1 MKTNRLLQ
9 QARLQLKTAGCDA
22 PQLDAELLLMFAWNV
37 RRTDLIIRAHDSV
50 PASIA
55 ADFETY
61 INRRANRE
69 PLAYIVGEKEF
80 WSRSFHVCP
89 DVLIPRPETEH
100 LIEAVLQAFPDR
112 NGEYHFCDIGTGSG
126 CIAITLACEY
136 PNAHIIATDLSDAA
150 LQVARQNANTHQVS
164 QRISFCQGDMF
175 AAIADPSGFHA
186 IISNPPYISEA
197 EMHHLEQE
205 LAREPRSA
213 LTDEQDGLSFLA
225 TILHN
230 APRYLQPNGYIIL
243 ETGLCGLPVTPKNL
257 NYQQP
262 IIDLAG
268 QLRGGMY
275 QSSATHS
282 DQEC

>member
-9 QARLQLKTAGCDA
+9 QARLQLQASGCDA
-22 PQLDAELLLMFAWNV
+22 PQLDTELLLMLAWSV

-50 PASIA
+50 PEPIA

-175 AAIADPSGFHA
+175 AAIADTSGFHA
-186 IISNPPYISEA
+186 IISNPPYVSEA
-197 EMHHLEQE
+197 EMRDLEQE

-213 LTDEQDGLSFLA
+213 LTDEQNGLSFLA
-225 TILHN
+225 TILQN
-230 APRYLQPNGYIIL
+230 GPRYLQPNGYIIL
-243 ETGLCGLPVTPKNL
+243 ETGLCGLPATPDNL

-268 QLRGGMY
+268 QLRGGIY
-275 QSSATHS
+275 QYP
-282 DQEC
+282 

>member
-9 QARLQLKTAGCDA
+9 QARLQLQAAGCDA
-22 PQLDAELLLMFAWNV
+22 PQLDAELLLMFAWKV
-37 RRTDLIIRAHDSV
+37 RRTDLIIRAHDPV

-100 LIEAVLQAFPDR
+100 LIEAVLQVCPDR
-112 NGEYHFCDIGTGSG
+112 NGGYHFCDIGTGSG

-136 PNAHIIATDLSDAA
+136 PNAHIVATDLSGAA

-175 AAIADPSGFHA
+175 AAIADSSGFHA
-186 IISNPPYISEA
+186 IISNPPYVSEA
-197 EMHHLEQE
+197 EMHGLEQE
-205 LAREPRSA
+205 LAQEPRSA

-225 TILHN
+225 TILRNGPH
-230 APRYLQPNGYIIL
+230 YLQPNGHIIL
-243 ETGLCGLPVTPKNL
+243 ETGLCGLPATPDTL

-268 QLRGGMY
+268 QLRGGIY
-275 QSSATHS
+275 QYSGVHS
-282 DQEC
+282 DQR